1 MESQIQS
8 VFTDIGKINFRDP
21 ANYYLIPN
29 VPGLASNSVA
39 SAAWLSSEGEALF
52 ALPSAAGGIF
62 VIKLPPHDMP
72 GKDGGTLRGLP
83 SSSSFSLTFLTC
95 VFSARTC
102 MCVQHLL
109 CTVPVSSKYF
119 VGQPP
124 VCLFLN
130 LAFYFC
136 KERFRWWN

>member
-52 ALPSAAGGIF
+52 ALPSATGGIF
-62 VIKLPPHDMP
+62 VIKLPPHDVP
-72 GKDGGTLRGLP
+72 GKD
-83 SSSSFSLTFLTC
+83 
-95 VFSARTC
+95 VDKE
-102 MCVQHLL
+102 V
-109 CTVPVSSKYF
+109 
-119 VGQPP
+119 
-124 VCLFLN
+124 
-130 LAFYFC
+130 AFPFPAPLV
-136 KERFRWWN
+136 